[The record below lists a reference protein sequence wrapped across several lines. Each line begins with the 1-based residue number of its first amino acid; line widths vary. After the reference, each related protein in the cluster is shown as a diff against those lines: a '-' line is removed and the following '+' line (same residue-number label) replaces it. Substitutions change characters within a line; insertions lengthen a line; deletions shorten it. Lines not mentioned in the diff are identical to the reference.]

1 MIKASIADAKLVSQA
16 VEWSSR
22 MSRTFQETLW
32 PSRYAQTGATSL
44 SQIDEHSAMMAA
56 FELPV
61 KPQSTITVI
70 TANSGEDVEAG
81 IASLVRPALWDR
93 LSGGTV
99 TWGADSMS
107 MQAWPAE
114 DNYRMGEIPDDW
126 RQRILFVNAV
136 FAHNPVAWAFLA
148 LAGLFVLSGLTH
160 VALNKRQGS

>member
-1 MIKASIADAKLVSQA
+1 MEFADVQDLPGNPVAEPVRSDRRHQL
-16 VEWSSR
+16 R
-22 MSRTFQETLW
+22 PDR
-32 PSRYAQTGATSL
+32 RAQRHDGRVKS
-44 SQIDEHSAMMAA
+44 
-56 FELPV
+56 PV

-70 TANSGEDVEAG
+70 TANTGEDVEAG

-99 TWGADSMS
+99 AWDAGSMS

-114 DNYRMGEIPDDW
+114 DNYRMGDIPNDW

-136 FAHNPVAWAFLA
+136 FARNPVAWALLA

>member
-1 MIKASIADAKLVSQA
+1 
-16 VEWSSR
+16 
-22 MSRTFQETLW
+22 
-32 PSRYAQTGATSL
+32 
-44 SQIDEHSAMMAA
+44 MMAA
-56 FELPV
+56 FESPV

-70 TANSGEDVEAG
+70 TANTGEDVEAG

-99 TWGADSMS
+99 AWDAGSMS
-107 MQAWPAE
+107 MRAWPAE
-114 DNYRMGEIPDDW
+114 DNYRMGDIPNDW

-136 FAHNPVAWAFLA
+136 FARNPVAWALLA

>member
-1 MIKASIADAKLVSQA
+1 
-16 VEWSSR
+16 
-22 MSRTFQETLW
+22 
-32 PSRYAQTGATSL
+32 
-44 SQIDEHSAMMAA
+44 MMAA
-56 FELPV
+56 FESPV
-61 KPQSTITVI
+61 KPQSTITVL

-99 TWGADSMS
+99 AWNAGSMS

-114 DNYRMGEIPDDW
+114 DNYSMGEIPDGW

-136 FAHNPVAWAFLA
+136 FARNPVAWVLLA